1 MVTCQR
7 VLYITHQQIQQ
18 NYKKYK
24 SNKIIKT
31 QNKNKQ
37 KRGTRSYL
45 LTENGKY

>member
-24 SNKIIKT
+24 SNKIITLLWQFAKT
-31 QNKNKQ
+31 SQ
-37 KRGTRSYL
+37 S
-45 LTENGKY
+45 